1 MDHGMTL
8 ALVGAG
14 LAALLAGIGSAI
26 GIGIAGRSAT
36 GILSEKPERYG
47 QMFIM
52 VVLPGTQG
60 FYGFLA
66 AFLVMLNLGFF
77 GADPLFSVD
86 PAMQTDLDKTVIS
99 QELRQEFVENNL
111 TPLWEHATIS
121 VEKPE
126 REWLITDKQNRK
138 SYRIKKEEDKEKKQ
152 EKLNISGENGFPNL
166 SETPGTG
173 VQILIACL
181 PIAFAGLVSAIFQGR
196 VCSGGI
202 LMAAK
207 KPEMAFK
214 AGVVYAVMVEV
225 YAVLGLLV
233 TMFMLLFGITWPT

>member
-1 MDHGMTL
+1 MTL

-36 GILSEKPERYG
+36 GVLSEKPERYG

-77 GADPLFSVD
+77 GAGLLFSVD
-86 PAMQTDLDKTVIS
+86 PALQTDLDNTVIS
-99 QELRQEFVENNL
+99 QELRQEFENNL
-111 TPLWEHATIS
+111 APLLQHASIS

-126 REWLITDKQNRK
+126 SEWLITDKQNRK
-138 SYRIKKEEDKEKKQ
+138 SYRIIKEKDKEK
-152 EKLNISGENGFPNL
+152 ETLNIYGETGFPNL

-207 KPEMAFK
+207 RPEMAFK

>member
-1 MDHGMTL
+1 MDYGMTL

-36 GILSEKPERYG
+36 GVLSEKPERYG

-66 AFLVMLNLGFF
+66 AFLVMLNLKFF
-77 GADPLFSVD
+77 AGGGGLPDVSLKVGLQVLA
-86 PAMQTDLDKTVIS
+86 
-99 QELRQEFVENNL
+99 
-111 TPLWEHATIS
+111 
-121 VEKPE
+121 
-126 REWLITDKQNRK
+126 
-138 SYRIKKEEDKEKKQ
+138 
-152 EKLNISGENGFPNL
+152 
-166 SETPGTG
+166 
-173 VQILIACL
+173 ACL
-181 PIAFAGLVSAIFQGR
+181 PIAFAGMFSAIHQGK

-207 KPEMAFK
+207 RPEMAFK

-233 TMFMLLFGITWPT
+233 TMFMLMFGISWPT

>member
-1 MDHGMTL
+1 MDYGMIL
-8 ALVGAG
+8 ALAAAG
-14 LAALLAGIGSAI
+14 LAALLPGIGSAI
-26 GIGIAGRSAT
+26 GIGIAGKTAA
-36 GILSEKPERYG
+36 GVLSEKPERYG

-77 GADPLFSVD
+77 AGAVPEKMS
-86 PAMQTDLDKTVIS
+86 
-99 QELRQEFVENNL
+99 L
-111 TPLWEHATIS
+111 TLGIQ
-121 VEKPE
+121 V
-126 REWLITDKQNRK
+126 LM
-138 SYRIKKEEDKEKKQ
+138 
-152 EKLNISGENGFPNL
+152 
-166 SETPGTG
+166 
-173 VQILIACL
+173 ACM
-181 PIAFAGLVSAIFQGR
+181 PIMFAGLISAILQGR
-196 VCSGGI
+196 VCAGGI

-233 TMFMLLFGITWPT
+233 TMFMLLFGISWPTPVA

>member
-1 MDHGMTL
+1 MDYGMVL

-14 LAALLAGIGSAI
+14 LAALMAGIGSAI

-36 GILSEKPERYG
+36 GVLSEKPERYG

-66 AFLVMLNLGFF
+66 AFIVMLKMNFF
-77 GADPLFSVD
+77 G
-86 PAMQTDLDKTVIS
+86 
-99 QELRQEFVENNL
+99 
-111 TPLWEHATIS
+111 
-121 VEKPE
+121 
-126 REWLITDKQNRK
+126 
-138 SYRIKKEEDKEKKQ
+138 
-152 EKLNISGENGFPNL
+152 
-166 SETPGTG
+166 TG
-173 VQILIACL
+173 GVLEINTQIGWQILAACL
-181 PIAFAGLVSAIFQGR
+181 PIALAGMMSAIHQGK

-207 KPEMAFK
+207 RPEMAFK

-233 TMFMLLFGITWPT
+233 TLFILWFGISWPEIASAV

>member
-14 LAALLAGIGSAI
+14 MAALFAGIGSAI

-36 GILSEKPERYG
+36 GVLSEKPERYG

-66 AFLVMLNLGFF
+66 AFLVMLNLNFF
-77 GADPLFSVD
+77 GQGSPPEVSV
-86 PAMQTDLDKTVIS
+86 
-99 QELRQEFVENNL
+99 
-111 TPLWEHATIS
+111 
-121 VEKPE
+121 
-126 REWLITDKQNRK
+126 
-138 SYRIKKEEDKEKKQ
+138 
-152 EKLNISGENGFPNL
+152 KLGL
-166 SETPGTG
+166 Q
-173 VQILIACL
+173 VLAACL
-181 PIAFAGLVSAIFQGR
+181 PIAFAGMMSAIHQGK

-207 KPEMAFK
+207 RPEMAFK

-233 TMFMLLFGITWPT
+233 TMFILLKGINWPTPAA

>member
-1 MDHGMTL
+1 MDYGMTL

-14 LAALLAGIGSAI
+14 MAALFAGIGSAI

-36 GILSEKPERYG
+36 GVLSEKPERYG

-66 AFLVMLNLGFF
+66 AFLVMLNLNFF
-77 GADPLFSVD
+77 GQGGPPEVS
-86 PAMQTDLDKTVIS
+86 
-99 QELRQEFVENNL
+99 
-111 TPLWEHATIS
+111 AT
-121 VEKPE
+121 
-126 REWLITDKQNRK
+126 LG
-138 SYRIKKEEDKEKKQ
+138 
-152 EKLNISGENGFPNL
+152 L
-166 SETPGTG
+166 
-173 VQILIACL
+173 QILAACL
-181 PIAFAGLVSAIFQGR
+181 PIAFAGLMSAIHQGK

-207 KPEMAFK
+207 RPEMAFK

-233 TMFMLLFGITWPT
+233 TMFILLKGISWPTPAA

>member
-1 MDHGMTL
+1 MSGLTL
-8 ALVGAG
+8 ALIGAG

-36 GILSEKPERYG
+36 GVLSEKPERYG

-66 AFLVMLNLGFF
+66 AFMVMLRLHFF
-77 GADPLFSVD
+77 GGGKVP
-86 PAMQTDLDKTVIS
+86 TDMSMVLGWQV
-99 QELRQEFVENNL
+99 LM
-111 TPLWEHATIS
+111 
-121 VEKPE
+121 
-126 REWLITDKQNRK
+126 
-138 SYRIKKEEDKEKKQ
+138 
-152 EKLNISGENGFPNL
+152 
-166 SETPGTG
+166 
-173 VQILIACL
+173 ACL
-181 PIAFAGLVSAIFQGR
+181 PVAFAGLVSAIYQGK

-202 LMAAK
+202 LMTAK
-207 KPEMAFK
+207 RPEMAFK

-233 TMFMLLFGITWPT
+233 TIFMLLFGISWPAVAA

>member
-1 MDHGMTL
+1 MDYGMTL

-14 LAALLAGIGSAI
+14 LAAFLAGIGSAI

-36 GILSEKPERYG
+36 GVLSEKPERYG

-66 AFLVMLNLGFF
+66 AFLVMLNLNFF
-77 GADPLFSVD
+77 GTGGPIDVSV
-86 PAMQTDLDKTVIS
+86 
-99 QELRQEFVENNL
+99 
-111 TPLWEHATIS
+111 
-121 VEKPE
+121 
-126 REWLITDKQNRK
+126 
-138 SYRIKKEEDKEKKQ
+138 
-152 EKLNISGENGFPNL
+152 KLGWQVL
-166 SETPGTG
+166 A
-173 VQILIACL
+173 ACL
-181 PIAFAGLVSAIFQGR
+181 PVAFAGLMSAIHQGK

-207 KPEMAFK
+207 RPEMAFK

-233 TMFMLLFGITWPT
+233 TMFILLKGISWPTPA

>member
-1 MDHGMTL
+1 MDYGMIL
-8 ALVGAG
+8 AFAAAG
-14 LAALLAGIGSAI
+14 LAALLPGIGSAI
-26 GIGIAGRSAT
+26 GIGIAGRTAA
-36 GILSEKPERYG
+36 GVLSEKPERYG

-77 GADPLFSVD
+77 AGAVPEKMS
-86 PAMQTDLDKTVIS
+86 
-99 QELRQEFVENNL
+99 L
-111 TPLWEHATIS
+111 TLGIQ
-121 VEKPE
+121 V
-126 REWLITDKQNRK
+126 LM
-138 SYRIKKEEDKEKKQ
+138 
-152 EKLNISGENGFPNL
+152 
-166 SETPGTG
+166 
-173 VQILIACL
+173 ACM
-181 PIAFAGLVSAIFQGR
+181 PIMFAGLISAILQGR
-196 VCSGGI
+196 VCAGGI

-233 TMFMLLFGITWPT
+233 TMFMLLFGISWPTPVA

>member
-1 MDHGMTL
+1 MSGLTL
-8 ALVGAG
+8 ALIGAG

-36 GILSEKPERYG
+36 GVLSEKPERYG

-66 AFLVMLNLGFF
+66 AFMVMLRLRFFEGKVPTDMSTVLGWQV
-77 GADPLFSVD
+77 L
-86 PAMQTDLDKTVIS
+86 M
-99 QELRQEFVENNL
+99 
-111 TPLWEHATIS
+111 
-121 VEKPE
+121 
-126 REWLITDKQNRK
+126 
-138 SYRIKKEEDKEKKQ
+138 
-152 EKLNISGENGFPNL
+152 
-166 SETPGTG
+166 
-173 VQILIACL
+173 ACL
-181 PIAFAGLVSAIFQGR
+181 PIAFAGLVSAIYQGK

-207 KPEMAFK
+207 RPEMAFK

-233 TMFMLLFGITWPT
+233 TIFMLLFGISWPAAA